1 MIKSLRL
8 LSLASFLAAGVATA
22 SLAAGDNGGVGS
34 KSVTGTEL
42 NSQQQGTPSTGTS
55 GTTATG
61 TYGMN
66 NQANQP
72 GNSYPG
78 VVGPTGSTQPDATNP
93 VRSSPSGGGGGSG
106 AGGGNS
112 R

>member
-1 MIKSLRL
+1 MTKTLRL
-8 LSLASFLAAGVATA
+8 LSLASLLAAGFATV

-34 KSVTGTEL
+34 KTVTGTQL
-42 NSQQQGTPSTGTS
+42 NSQQQGTPSTGMA

-61 TYGMN
+61 SYGMN
-66 NQANQP
+66 NQTNQP

-93 VRSSPSGGGGGSG
+93 GRTSPSGGGG
-106 AGGGNS
+106 NS